1 MTQLTVNHPI
11 ESILVEKQSELFK
24 IRTSSLSFDLGRRIS
39 QPNSIIDIL
48 EFCKIENSIIYTIRK
63 KSVGSRFSERFSAVK
78 EAPNQL
84 FFEF

>member
-11 ESILVEKQSELFK
+11 ESILIEKQSELFK

-48 EFCKIENSIIYTIRK
+48 EFCKIENSII
-63 KSVGSRFSERFSAVK
+63 
-78 EAPNQL
+78 
-84 FFEF
+84 